1 MIPDCPTLSVLGL
14 SRVTFPVKVNI
25 KLELASKS
33 NVTFPVALA
42 VLVFPTTPPPKD
54 VFKAS
59 VIDIAGVVPNAE
71 FLRLLLLHH
80 QSLEL
85 VLHHP

>member
-1 MIPDCPTLSVLGL
+1 MLGL

-59 VIDIAGVVPNAE
+59 VIDIASLVHYHQTQ
-71 FLRLLLLHH
+71 FLHLLLLHH

-85 VLHHP
+85 VLYQPL